1 MLFEVINRDGRVEMN
16 TEYKSELPTKSEVKS
31 MYENGFKIRIDGK
44 IATKKKVDELLKR

>member
-44 IATKKKVDELLKR
+44 IATKKEMNY